1 MQPEVVL
8 IALNLVL
15 GFGCAVPLARL
26 LGKMGRGERSAL
38 RWFALVVG
46 LYFVEGVA
54 LIMGMGIPVLN
65 VGLAFIWALVLR
77 RRLAPGLPGR
87 QALKTALWLSLY
99 SSLPAASFLVIPV
112 LVGIGGRPVL
122 SAEVGAAFGIPASF
136 PWPVSTIL
144 GFYAACAL
152 GALAAKSLLTVG
164 GFSILGRL
172 RNGSAPEAC

>member
-15 GFGCAVPLARL
+15 GLGCAVPLAPLLSRL
-26 LGKMGRGERSAL
+26 GRGERPAL
-38 RWFALVVG
+38 RWFALLVS
-46 LYFVEGVA
+46 LYFIEGVA
-54 LIMGMGIPVLN
+54 LTMGMGIPVLN
-65 VGLAFIWALVLR
+65 VGLAFIWALMLR
-77 RRLAPGLPGR
+77 RWLARGLPGR

-122 SAEVGAAFGIPASF
+122 SAEAGAAFGIPAIL

-152 GALAAKSLLTVG
+152 GAAAAKGLVTVG
-164 GFSILGRL
+164 GFRMLVRL
-172 RNGSAPEAC
+172 RNGSASEAC

>member
-8 IALNLVL
+8 IAVNLVL
-15 GFGCAVPLARL
+15 GFACAAPLARL
-26 LGKMGRGERSAL
+26 LRKVGRRERSAL
-38 RWFALVVG
+38 RWFALSVG

-54 LIMGMGIPVLN
+54 LIMGMGIPLLN
-65 VGLAFIWALVLR
+65 VGLALIWALMLR
-77 RRLAPGLPGR
+77 RWLAPDLARRP
-87 QALKTALWLSLY
+87 ALRTALWLSLY

-122 SAEVGAAFGIPASF
+122 SAEAGAAFGIPAAF

-144 GFYAACAL
+144 GFYATCAL
-152 GALAAKSLLTVG
+152 GAAAAKSFLTVG
-164 GFSILGRL
+164 GFRILVRW